1 MEENTSTTI
10 VIDVKLD
17 DEGVAQ
23 RLAQVNKGINELKD
37 SNRDLRKE
45 IKAGNDENG
54 ENSKKLAEQEARLK
68 TLKAEQSALSGQV
81 AKATTANRKYG
92 DSLKEMSAKLNDMRS
107 QYQSLSKA
115 ERESDVG
122 KTMLKN
128 IQDLD
133 AAMKGA
139 DASQGLFQRNV
150 GDYANQIAKISGLF
164 GSAGGAAS
172 SMAGQLGLVAK
183 GFGALG
189 ATPVIALLTALVAII
204 QKVATA
210 MKGSEEQ
217 TMKWREVMAVFE
229 PLINAMKNGLTALAG
244 ILINTVGK
252 AIDIAT
258 AGLGKLAQA
267 ADWVG
272 RQFGKDWGLKA
283 KTEEMRAQAAAQ
295 RELTAAENAYI
306 IQKRQFGVESAKID
320 RDVADLRAKAVDK
333 ENYTNQ
339 QRLDFLK
346 QALDME
352 KARAEE
358 EKRLAQQNLDNLKA
372 RAIQTENDA
381 EMNDKLAEA
390 EIAVINADTRLAE
403 SQRSMTREMN
413 RLHSEIRQEGVAA
426 WKEYQERQKA
436 VREQYSELMTEIK
449 ALKPIAAKPF
459 EEAFE
464 AVQALD
470 TTVSDLPDTLAPS
483 KFEQWAA
490 AFENNEKLITE
501 TAQGVSSA
509 FGSMSQIY
517 QQLADDETKSEEE
530 RAKAAKKAK
539 AWAALQI
546 AANSGTAIA
555 KGIASAMDTPSFP
568 ANIGA
573 MATTLAAVLSA
584 IAQAKALAADTG
596 GFETGGVIGGY
607 HGATMGKDNTAIT
620 ARTGEMVINANQQ
633 RQLFELANGNAVGSN
648 LTASLVTALQS
659 MPSPTVV
666 YTELQRF
673 GDGVAALDELSIL
686 K

>member
-252 AIDIAT
+252 AIDLAT

-352 KARAEE
+352 KAKAEE

-413 RLHSEIRQEGVAA
+413 RLRSEIRQEGVTA
-426 WKEYQERQKA
+426 WKEYQERLKA

-449 ALKPIAAKPF
+449 ALEPKAAKPF

-470 TTVSDLPDTLAPS
+470 TTVADLPDTFAPS

-490 AFENNEKLITE
+490 AFENNGKLITE